1 MKNRLLSLLCA
12 FLMQLCRAQ
21 SRLPLGLNRV
31 VQRFW
36 SRTMGY
42 SCPFMK
48 WSFRLE
54 RRYRVSAVWGP
65 KKTADPT
72 TPRKETPF

>member
-1 MKNRLLSLLCA
+1 MKIRLLTVLCA
-12 FLMQLCRAQ
+12 FFMQLCRAQ
-21 SRLPLGLNRV
+21 SRLPLGLNRM

-65 KKTADPT
+65 RKSADST
-72 TPRKETPF
+72 TSRKETL